1 MSTSWWPPHSGQIMG
16 LQIMGLTAR
25 LAALTASIF
34 GMCSV
39 PFANLLCA
47 WAIIMFFPVI

>member
-1 MSTSWWPPHSGQIMG
+1 MSTSWWPPHSGEI
-16 LQIMGLTAR
+16 LGLTAR
-25 LAALTASIF
+25 LAALTASPF

-47 WAIIMFFPVI
+47 WAIIMSFPVI